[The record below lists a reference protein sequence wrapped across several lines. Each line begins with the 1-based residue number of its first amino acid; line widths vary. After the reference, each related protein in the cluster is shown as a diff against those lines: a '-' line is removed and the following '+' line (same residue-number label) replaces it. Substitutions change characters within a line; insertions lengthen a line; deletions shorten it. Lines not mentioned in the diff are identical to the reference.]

1 MINVKQ
7 ACHCQVSGCDITY
20 VWSGYAFCGD
30 CIAEAVSG
38 TRLDD
43 WNDGEHREVSQG
55 ITYAD
60 KELGECPVH
69 CDSCNKEISNY

>member
-7 ACHCQVSGCDITY
+7 ACHCQVSGYDITY
-20 VWSGYAFCGD
+20 VWYGVPYCGN

-43 WNDGEHREVSQG
+43 WNDREVDQG
-55 ITYAD
+55 LTYAD
-60 KELGECPVH
+60 KELDECPVH